1 MERTQKSVNV
11 GYHKQ
16 SNKFLSKKGYLYA
29 LTIYHSPSVNAQ
41 KQLIWLKLFLWN
53 NFILYS
59 EVIIRHITFFSSLYF
74 EKCTLYI
81 IIWRRKLLSILVC
94 KLLQSSFKLFRNF
107 IETNQFYN
115 ANEEIFLLEMNLFKS
130 WQ

>member
-1 MERTQKSVNV
+1 MQKKVE
-11 GYHKQ
+11 
-16 SNKFLSKKGYLYA
+16 
-29 LTIYHSPSVNAQ
+29 
-41 KQLIWLKLFLWN
+41 WLQLFLWN
-53 NFILYS
+53 NFIIHPM
-59 EVIIRHITFFSSLYF
+59 VIIQHRLRIIPLILKSIF
-74 EKCTLYI
+74 ERGTLYI

-94 KLLQSSFKLFRNF
+94 KLLQSNFKLFRNF